1 MVKLI
6 ALYRNPEN
14 VEAFDSHYFQVHT
27 PLVRKMPGL
36 KKLEVTRIT
45 GAPIG
50 DTKFHMM
57 AEMYFD
63 DQDSMNAA
71 AASPEGKAATKDL
84 MGFAANLVTMF
95 HGETK
100 E

>member
-6 ALYRNPEN
+6 ALFRKPDNIES
-14 VEAFDSHYFQVHT
+14 FDTHYLQVHI
-27 PLVRKMPGL
+27 PLIEKMPGL

-63 DQDSMNAA
+63 NQDSMNVAT
-71 AASPEGKAATKDL
+71 ASREGKAAAKDL
-84 MGFAANLVTMF
+84 MAFAANLVTMF

>member
-6 ALYRNPEN
+6 VLYRKPDD
-14 VEAFDSHYFQVHT
+14 VGAFDDHYFQVHI
-27 PLVRKMPGL
+27 PLVKKMPGL
-36 KKLEVTRIT
+36 KKLEITRIT

-50 DTKFHMM
+50 GTKYHMM

-63 DQDSMNAA
+63 DPDSMNAA
-71 AASPEGKAATKDL
+71 AASPEGKAATKNL
-84 MGFAANLVTMF
+84 MAFAANLVTMF
-95 HGETK
+95 HGEPT